1 MKQQFKKSALDGV
14 NKHTR
19 TSKVMLVS
27 YLGGKSSDEWIA
39 PLVEVCNRLQRKSPV
54 WSYDGLGKS
63 HQQFKPMIDLYATS
77 INKGEHCIIM
87 NATEPCT
94 MKSLIE
100 ELLDTCESAKEMDI
114 VTDCNV
120 SIFTPQQERSYGD
133 LLEDLDITSVR
144 DAISAVGDDEE
155 HFMKN
160 LLNIVMEK
168 PACAK
173 FYFANFFAENDC
185 DDEVYTLLFSAVDDN
200 YKPAVA
206 FMNDFIEAMD
216 GQNGN

>member
-1 MKQQFKKSALDGV
+1 MKQQFKKTALNGV
-14 NKHTR
+14 NKNTR

-27 YLGGKSSDEWIA
+27 YLGSKSSDEWIA

-100 ELLDTCESAKEMDI
+100 ELLDTCESAKETEI
-114 VTDCNV
+114 VTDCNI

-133 LLEDLDITSVR
+133 LLEDLDVQSVTE
-144 DAISAVGDDEE
+144 AISAVGDDEE
-155 HFMKN
+155 HFMQN

-173 FYFANFFAENDC
+173 FYFANFFAEKDC
-185 DDEVYTLLFSAVDDN
+185 DDEVYTLLFSAADDN

-206 FMNDFIEAMD
+206 FMNDFGKAMAAR
-216 GQNGN
+216 NGK